1 MSLACANLITLI
13 DDIAGTTS
21 TTYPTAKKVID
32 INLALDRVW
41 SIILQA
47 SGLWHFDDNNYD
59 DYPTITANLVSGT
72 RNYNFALDDA
82 GNLLLEIYRV
92 MVANRSGVFYDLHQI
107 DQNRANPESLSMV
120 DGQNV
125 QGQPSKYNKTGKGIY
140 LDAIPNYS
148 YTDGI
153 KIFIDREASYF
164 TVLDTFYN
172 TKKPGFAGIFH
183 EYLALRPAYQYCYRR
198 ELKKANSLKA
208 EMIEMEQQIE
218 EFYSKRNKDQANRII
233 PKFRTSR

>member
-1 MSLACANLITLI
+1 
-13 DDIAGTTS
+13 
-21 TTYPTAKKVID
+21 
-32 INLALDRVW
+32 
-41 SIILQA
+41 
-47 SGLWHFDDNNYD
+47 
-59 DYPTITANLVSGT
+59 
-72 RNYNFALDDA
+72 
-82 GNLLLEIYRV
+82 

-198 ELKKANSLKA
+198 QLKKANSLKA